1 MEHQVHDVEEH
12 FRRSLQSFHNKMCSP
27 VMTPQ
32 LNIGDKNNDIINENE
47 QHQIVVAE
55 NTPHVNNREMST
67 PPSSTTPNTT
77 PHYII
82 NSTPNVLT
90 RVSSSDQTVVTTNI
104 TQQLPQVFVNLP
116 SASTNG
122 ISSVSTSLLTAN
134 RTDTNK
140 SVNEGNYKYKL
151 LLLICFNV

>member
-27 VMTPQ
+27 VMTPR
-32 LNIGDKNNDIINENE
+32 LNIGDNNNENE

-55 NTPHVNNREMST
+55 NTPHVNNREMSSPT
-67 PPSSTTPNTT
+67 IPPSSTTPNTT
-77 PHYII
+77 HHYII

-90 RVSSSDQTVVTTNI
+90 RVSSGDQTVVTTNI

-122 ISSVSTSLLTAN
+122 ISSVSTSLLSGN

-140 SVNEGNYKYKL
+140 SVNEGNYKCKL